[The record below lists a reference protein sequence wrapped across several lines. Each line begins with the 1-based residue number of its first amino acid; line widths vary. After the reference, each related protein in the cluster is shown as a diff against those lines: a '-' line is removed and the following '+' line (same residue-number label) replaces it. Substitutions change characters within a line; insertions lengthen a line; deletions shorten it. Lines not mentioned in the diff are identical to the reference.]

1 MELYIDRGK
10 GNDLENKEIFD
21 ILLNHKE
28 KIEKDFGG
36 NLDWQRLDTKRASR
50 IRISFSDGG
59 WKDQE
64 KWTDV
69 ITVMVA
75 SMIQLEKSL
84 KPHIQ
89 KLTIES

>member
-1 MELYIDRGK
+1 MATYIVSKNTRT
-10 GNDLENKEIFD
+10 EIQNQFQDYFD
-21 ILLNHKE
+21 P
-28 KIEKDFGG
+28 
-36 NLDWQRLDTKRASR
+36 
-50 IRISFSDGG
+50 
-59 WKDQE
+59 KDQE